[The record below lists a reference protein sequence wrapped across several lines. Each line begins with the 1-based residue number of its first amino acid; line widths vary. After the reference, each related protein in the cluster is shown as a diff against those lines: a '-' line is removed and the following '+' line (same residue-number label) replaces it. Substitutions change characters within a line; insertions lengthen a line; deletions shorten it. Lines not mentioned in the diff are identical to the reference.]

1 MVVGSIVT
9 AVSSW
14 MAWRSLRRGLLEYWP
29 EKPARPSGPAGN
41 TGELDLLRP
50 APTT

>member
-9 AVSSW
+9 VISTW

-29 EKPARPSGPAGN
+29 QKPARPSGPSDAPRD
-41 TGELDLLRP
+41 LDLLRP